1 MVDMALDTH
10 AFVKTLTAA
19 GMPEVQAEAV
29 TTIVTSARATDE
41 LRFSTRA
48 ELADLATK
56 SDLAALRAEMAT
68 KADLKAELA
77 AYATKADLKAEL
89 AAYPTK
95 VDLKAELAAYATKAD
110 LVSLEGNLKLAL
122 AETKSDLQKW
132 TFGMVG
138 GAVVLNAMTVV
149 GALLALAKMF
159 GH

>member
-56 SDLAALRAEMAT
+56 SDVAALRAEMAT

-77 AYATKADLKAEL
+77 AYATKADL
-89 AAYPTK
+89 
-95 VDLKAELAAYATKAD
+95 
-110 LVSLEGNLKLAL
+110 VSLEGNLKLAL
-122 AETKSDLQKW
+122 SETKSDLQKW